1 MTTTSTV
8 STTNI
13 EYNLRIQGMVT
24 DEAKIVTRV
33 YWLLS
38 GEIRREGT
46 DDIVRDGISGW
57 QNLQVSDTVIPY
69 EQLTEEEVKT
79 WVINSMGAD
88 YEKYRGVVEIYVR
101 RQLTDSQ
108 DVDYREF
115 PWQS

>member
-8 STTNI
+8 STTEI
-13 EYNLRIQGMVT
+13 TYNLDIQGMVT

-33 YWLLS
+33 YWLLT
-38 GEIRREGT
+38 GEIRRAGT

-69 EQLTEEEVKT
+69 EQLTEEEVRN
-79 WVINSMGAD
+79 WVIASMGPD
-88 YEKYRGVVEIYVR
+88 YEKYRSVVEIYVQ
-101 RQLTDSQ
+101 RQLRDSQ